1 VRKSIKQSKEIVDTS
16 VKKIKNA
23 IGGIS
28 DETGRNKIRKTENRK
43 RTTPG
48 IPKWSPTV
56 VLTRPDVA

>member
-48 IPKWSPTV
+48 IPKLV
-56 VLTRPDVA
+56 FQK